1 MAYIVQARNVNGAW
15 QRGLELLWLQG
26 VQRKSRAGDVRELPS
41 PTITI
46 YLKPQERVL
55 FDPVRDANPFFHLFE
70 AIWMLA
76 GREDL
81 APMAAILKRM
91 SDYSDNGQT
100 LQGAYGHRWRRY
112 YFIDQVEEVIK
123 ILKKDKQSRRAVI
136 AMWGTGDLANQKS
149 KDLPCNTHLYF
160 KVRDD
165 LLDMTVCNRSNDI
178 IWGLYGA
185 NAVHMSVLMEYMAA
199 RLDLELGT
207 MTTLSDSFHAYM
219 DVLKK
224 HVNRSPAY
232 DYYAG
237 TELDNFVAVGTPS
250 LKDLNKFIQAIID
263 ESTNSSRS
271 RMYRGR
277 VTSSPWLNDVA
288 YPMLRSW
295 ATYQEGNR
303 NYAYH
308 VAREEIR
315 ADDWRKACT
324 AWIERRINP

>member
-1 MAYIVQARNVNGAW
+1 MAYVVQARNVNGAW

-123 ILKKDKQSRRAVI
+123 LLKKDKQSRRAVI

-207 MTTLSDSFHAYM
+207 MTTLSDSFHAYV
-219 DVLKK
+219 DVLEK
-224 HVNRSPAY
+224 HRNRSPQY
-232 DYYAG
+232 DYYT
-237 TELDNFVAVGTPS
+237 TEAWRDADNFVPVGTPS
-250 LKDLNKFIQAIID
+250 
-263 ESTNSSRS
+263 
-271 RMYRGR
+271 
-277 VTSSPWLNDVA
+277 
-288 YPMLRSW
+288 
-295 ATYQEGNR
+295 
-303 NYAYH
+303 
-308 VAREEIR
+308 
-315 ADDWRKACT
+315 
-324 AWIERRINP
+324 